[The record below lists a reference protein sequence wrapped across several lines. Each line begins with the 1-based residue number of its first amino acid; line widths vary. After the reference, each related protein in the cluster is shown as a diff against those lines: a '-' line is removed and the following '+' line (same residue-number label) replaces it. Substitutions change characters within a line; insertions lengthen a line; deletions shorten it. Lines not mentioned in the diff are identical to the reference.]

1 MLSGILQSSTVPVL
15 EQVVNFHQSRHTI
28 LASNVAN
35 MNTPGYRVRDL
46 SADQFHA
53 NLREAIQ
60 TRHEKPLQ
68 FSSGEVYDPSE
79 RAMRDVKDSLKGIL
93 YHDNSNVSIEQ
104 QIAEVSKNQAQH
116 NLALSIMVHQFQLL
130 QTAVSERV

>member
-28 LASNVAN
+28 LASNIAN
-35 MNTPGYRVRDL
+35 MDTPGYRVRDL
-46 SADQFHA
+46 STDQFRS
-53 NLREAIQ
+53 NLKEAIH
-60 TRHEKPLQ
+60 TRHEKPVQ

-79 RAMRDVKDSLKGIL
+79 RSMREVKDSLKGIL
-93 YHDNSNVSIEQ
+93 YHDDSNVSIEQ
-104 QIAEVSKNQAQH
+104 QIAEVSKNQGQH
-116 NLALSIMVHQFQLL
+116 NLALSILIHQFQLL